1 MLLPIEPGKRMRRE
15 EYRAMFNLEDH
26 LWWYEG
32 MRAVT
37 AAILKRH
44 MAGASS
50 PRVLDIGCG
59 TGYSLKWLREKL
71 ATQAAFGVDVS
82 PDAAAFW
89 HETGLKNGAIA
100 SAQQIPLGSNLF
112 DLVTC
117 FDVIYQLRD
126 GDAEA
131 AIDEIHRLLK
141 PGGILFIRE
150 PAYEWLRAGHDVAV
164 GARRRYTL
172 GEMKR
177 LLTGRGFALKQTTYA
192 NSLLFWAAVPHRL
205 ISKWRG
211 SEESDVKPVAGWL
224 NRSLAAILKLEARL
238 VRHISFPFG
247 LSVIAVATKSAD
259 YADSAD
265 DKKIGKE
272 NLRS

>member
-1 MLLPIEPGKRMRRE
+1 MRHE

-44 MAGASS
+44 LPGVPS

-71 ATQAAFGVDVS
+71 GTQAAFGVDVS

-89 HETGLKNGAIA
+89 NETGLKNGAIG
-100 SAQQIPLGSNLF
+100 SAQQIPLASELF

-117 FDVIYQLRD
+117 FDVVYQLGD
-126 GDAEA
+126 ADAEA

-141 PGGILFIRE
+141 PGAILFIRE
-150 PAYEWLRAGHDVAV
+150 PAYEWLRAGHDIAV
-164 GARRRYTL
+164 GAHRRYTR

-177 LLTGRGFALKQTTYA
+177 LLTARGFSLKQTTYA

-224 NRSLAAILKLEARL
+224 NKLLAAILKLEARL

-247 LSVIAVATKSAD
+247 LSVIAVAAKSAD
-259 YADSAD
+259 CADSAD
-265 DKKIGKE
+265 DTGMQKQQ
-272 NLRS
+272 